1 MVPECAESEVSESDI
16 RTLINDYFVYFG
28 LKNVLDSF
36 CRELRYSGAEN
47 QEYMVEE
54 RSRILDAVVRGDISG
69 AISMLDE
76 VDPSVT
82 RDREV
87 GYCLYKQALLEIIRG
102 RRETGEIL
110 RFAREKVAPL
120 AKTEEEYREL
130 ERIMTLLLYE
140 DYSESTE
147 ASLLDEERREKTAQV
162 VNNALLRRLK
172 KRDQALLVT
181 LMKMLLWAQ
190 NEMVENG
197 SRVPGGEM
205 LAESLSESHRRR

>member
-120 AKTEEEYREL
+120 AKTEEYREL